1 MSMKAFGKTFQAILK
16 NDKEEAID
24 PLFNCKDYIAGTKS
38 TF

>member
-1 MSMKAFGKTFQAILK
+1 MSMKLFGKTFQPTLK

-24 PLFNCKDYIAGTKS
+24 SLFNSKDYITRTKS